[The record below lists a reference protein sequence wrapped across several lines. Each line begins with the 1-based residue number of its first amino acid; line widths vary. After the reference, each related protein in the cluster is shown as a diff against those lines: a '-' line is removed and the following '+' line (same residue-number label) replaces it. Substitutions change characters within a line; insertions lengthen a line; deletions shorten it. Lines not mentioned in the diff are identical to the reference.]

1 MDQAHSA
8 NLPCMAGLMVCA
20 SVGPQTGPWENGQI
34 AGSHA
39 VPVALSVIIAADGSG
54 VLNSK
59 RSMVGRIARSG
70 PWRGEET

>member
-20 SVGPQTGPWENGQI
+20 SVGPQTGPCENGQT

-39 VPVALSVIIAADGSG
+39 VPHVALSRLLPLSRYCIFM
-54 VLNSK
+54 
-59 RSMVGRIARSG
+59 R
-70 PWRGEET
+70 